1 MQLRE
6 VEAGFNSQCLN
17 EGPTIKLITELPIP
31 NEVKLL
37 LSKLG
42 YLSLYP
48 PQIAAIKAGVLEGEN
63 VVISAPTASGKTL
76 VAELVMLKRAIE
88 EGVKSIYLT
97 PLRALVSEKYEE
109 FNKYSQ
115 LGIKVA
121 MSTGDYDS
129 SDPWLGEYDIIIATY
144 EKMDSLLRHKAP
156 WLDRVAL
163 VVLDEIHLLHDGK
176 RGPTL
181 EMVVARFRRLEKEP
195 QFLALSATLKNC
207 EEIAKWLSAK
217 LVESSWRPVPLK
229 EGVYFDGDVFYNDG
243 SIKYVR
249 RQFSPIVDLV
259 LNSLEGGGQVLVF
272 TSTRHNAVSI
282 ARRLAKYV
290 RRFLNSELK
299 SKLNSI
305 SSDVLAHERNKI
317 SELLSECLRCG
328 VAFHHAGLSRT
339 IRKVIE
345 NNFRENI
352 IQTVVATPTLAAGV
366 NLPAR
371 RVIISHYRRYNAELG
386 YHEPIPVL
394 EYKQM
399 AGRAGRPKYDD
410 YGESVLIARSTKEFD
425 LLFENYVRAE
435 PERIIS
441 KLASEKSLRSHI
453 LAAISSG
460 YASSVYELNQLINS
474 TFYGYQFKGYGIEE
488 KVNNVVKF
496 LESVDMV
503 YEGIGE
509 EENLKATPIGKRVSQ
524 LYIDPMSAVIMLS
537 VMRDRDKLNDLTCL
551 HLIVKTPDMPK
562 LYIRRREEE
571 LYEKFLK
578 EFESELLVSDEDLD
592 YEYEYLLSE
601 LKTVK
606 LLYDWINEIP
616 EERLIEIY
624 DVGPGDIYSL
634 TQTAEWLLYSA
645 SELAKIE
652 GMFEHYRNLAVLR
665 ERVKHGI
672 KEELLELVRVR
683 GIGRVRARLL
693 FRYGFRTLEDLK
705 RATIEQIVS
714 VPGVGIEVVKRIKE
728 YLGEEVSEEKLKA
741 IRSAKKTTFE
751 DFL

>member
-1 MQLRE
+1 
-6 VEAGFNSQCLN
+6 
-17 EGPTIKLITELPIP
+17 LITELPIP
-31 NEVKLL
+31 SEVKSL

-48 PQIAAIKAGVLEGEN
+48 PQEAAIKAGVLEGEN
-63 VVISAPTASGKTL
+63 IVISAPTASGKTL
-76 VAELVMLKRAIE
+76 VAELVMVKRAVE
-88 EGVKSIYLT
+88 EGVKTVYLT
-97 PLRALVSEKYEE
+97 PLRALASEKYEE

-115 LGIKVA
+115 LGVKVA

-129 SDPWLGEYDIIIATY
+129 SDPWLGEYDVIVATY

-156 WLDRVAL
+156 WLSRVAL

-181 EMVVARFRRLEKEP
+181 EMVVARFRKLEREP
-195 QFLALSATLKNC
+195 QFLGLSATIRNC
-207 EEIAKWLSAK
+207 EEIAEWLNAK

-229 EGVYFDGDVFYNDG
+229 EGVYFDGDVFYSDG
-243 SIKYVR
+243 SIKYIGKR
-249 RQFSPIVDLV
+249 FSPIVDLV
-259 LNSLEGGGQVLVF
+259 LSSLEGGGQVLVF
-272 TSTRHNAVSI
+272 TNTRHSAVST

-290 RRFLNSELK
+290 RRFLSPELK
-299 SKLNSI
+299 SKLNRI

-317 SELLSECLRCG
+317 SEVLSECLRCG
-328 VAFHHAGLSRT
+328 VAFHHAGLSRVV
-339 IRKVIE
+339 RKIIE
-345 NNFRENI
+345 SNFRENT

-371 RVIISHYRRYNAELG
+371 RVIISHYRRFNAELG

-410 YGESVLIARSTKEFD
+410 YGESILIARNTKEFD
-425 LLFENYVRAE
+425 LLFEEYVRAE

-441 KLASEKSLRSHI
+441 KLASERSLRSHV

-460 YASSVYELNQLINS
+460 YASNSRELGQLIDS
-474 TFYGYQFKGYGIEE
+474 TLYGYQFKGYGIEE
-488 KVNNVVKF
+488 KVNNVVEF
-496 LESVDMV
+496 LKNINMI
-503 YEGIGE
+503 YEGVGE
-509 EENLKATPIGKRVSQ
+509 GESLKATPIGRRVAQ

-537 VMRDRDKLNDLTCL
+537 AMRDRDELSDLTCL

-578 EFESELLVSDEDLD
+578 EFESEILVSDEDLD
-592 YEYEYLLSE
+592 YDYEYLLSE

-606 LLYDWINEIP
+606 LLYDWINEVP
-616 EERLIEIY
+616 EERLVEIY

-645 SELAKIE
+645 SELAKVE
-652 GMFEHYRNLAVLR
+652 GMFEHYRNLAILR
-665 ERVKHGI
+665 ERVKHGVR
-672 KEELLELVRVR
+672 KELLELVRIKGV
-683 GIGRVRARLL
+683 GRVRARLL
-693 FRYGFRTLEDLK
+693 FRHGFRTLEDLK
-705 RATIEQIVS
+705 KATIEQLVS

-728 YLGEEVSEEKLKA
+728 YLGERVSEEKVRVM
-741 IRSAKKTTFE
+741 RSIKKVTLE